1 MTKIR
6 AAATA
11 RRGNADTAED
21 DVSRLWFVLLA
32 TCLVGSM
39 VLIAAGLAL
48 RKAPDDTRPPRT
60 TSDVAEGV
68 TSINKSDRLPLSP
81 QIIPAATAQP
91 DMAQPVA
98 SSPASIAAATDDD
111 IRQAEAERHRRRDI
125 CPKGRTYYMK
135 GRYQYWRCVR

>member
-21 DVSRLWFVLLA
+21 DVSRLWFALLA

-39 VLIAAGLAL
+39 VLLAAGLAL

-60 TSDVAEGV
+60 ASDAAEGV
-68 TSINKSDRLPLSP
+68 TPINKSARLPLAP
-81 QIIPAATAQP
+81 QIVPAATAPP
-91 DMAQPVA
+91 DVVRPLAVPIA
-98 SSPASIAAATDDD
+98 PLAAATDDD
-111 IRQAEAERHRRRDI
+111 I
-125 CPKGRTYYMK
+125 
-135 GRYQYWRCVR
+135 